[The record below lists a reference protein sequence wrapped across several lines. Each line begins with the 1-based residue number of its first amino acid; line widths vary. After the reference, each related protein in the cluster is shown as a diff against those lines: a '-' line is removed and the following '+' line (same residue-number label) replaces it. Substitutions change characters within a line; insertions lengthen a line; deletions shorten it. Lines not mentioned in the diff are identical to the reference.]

1 MSKTRVQCQDKYE
14 AQKLASIIY
23 LQEKGET
30 FLHAVKIG
38 VYGQLGMA
46 PSSKDKHVT

>member
-23 LQEKGET
+23 LQACET
-30 FLHAVKIG
+30 FLQAVGCRTKAFTC
-38 VYGQLGMA
+38 QL
-46 PSSKDKHVT
+46 KDGF